1 MTQYQ
6 VPTIDWQDYPK
17 GNEDNL
23 LSRAYTLVHEYNLM
37 QSNEANKI
45 IALYYNKHT
54 KQSEPY
60 VSATRFNSLQEAK
73 DWVEQTHYPS
83 ALLKMGLKLVD
94 SPTTCRWEMHDQDD
108 WDYYNTSCG
117 EANYFGH
124 GTVKDN
130 EYNFCPYCGG
140 RIIDTTEYGEQ
151 DE

>member
-6 VPTIDWQDYPK
+6 VPNVEWQDYPQ

-37 QSNEANKI
+37 QSNETHKVI
-45 IALYYNKHT
+45 TLYYNKHT

-60 VSATRFNSLQEAK
+60 VSAPRFNSLQEAK
-73 DWVEQTHYPS
+73 EWVEQTHYPS
-83 ALLKMGLKLVD
+83 ALSKMGLKPIN
-94 SPTTCRWEMHDQDD
+94 SPTTCRWKMHDQDGY
-108 WDYYNTSCG
+108 DYYNTSCG
-117 EANYFGH
+117 EVNYFSN

>member
-6 VPTIDWQDYPK
+6 VPNVEWQDYPIE
-17 GNEDNL
+17 NEDKL
-23 LSRAYTLVHEYNLM
+23 LSRAHTLVHEYNLM

-60 VSATRFNSLQEAK
+60 VSAPRFNSLHEAK

-83 ALLKMGLKLVD
+83 ALSKMGLK
-94 SPTTCRWEMHDQDD
+94 PI
-108 WDYYNTSCG
+108 N
-117 EANYFGH
+117 
-124 GTVKDN
+124 
-130 EYNFCPYCGG
+130 CGG

>member
-6 VPTIDWQDYPK
+6 VPNVEWQDYPK

-60 VSATRFNSLQEAK
+60 VSAPRFNSLQEAK
-73 DWVEQTHYPS
+73 DWVEQIHYPS

-94 SPTTCRWEMHDQDD
+94 SPITCKWKMYDQDG

-117 EANYFGH
+117 KANYFGY

-140 RIIDTTEYGEQ
+140 RIIDITIYGEQ